1 MKRNLEK
8 WKKIKCG
15 GCARYVRMPSCGR
28 EGGSQKKSE
37 KSWKKIY
44 VAVVKVE
51 RGVRTFMSKN
61 CN

>member
-28 EGGSQKKSE
+28 EGGE
-37 KSWKKIY
+37 PKKIGKKLKKNLRGCGKGRKGR
-44 VAVVKVE
+44 AHIHVE
-51 RGVRTFMSKN
+51 KL
-61 CN
+61 